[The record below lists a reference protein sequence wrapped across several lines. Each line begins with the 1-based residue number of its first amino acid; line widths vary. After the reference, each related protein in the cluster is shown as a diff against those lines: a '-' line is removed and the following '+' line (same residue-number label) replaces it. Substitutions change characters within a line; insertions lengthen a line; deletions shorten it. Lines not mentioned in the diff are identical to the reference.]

1 MLVKFEYVF
10 VRVSGSPPTS
20 RHCTNFISINSD
32 SIVSVKPASLE
43 WSLIK
48 EVNGSPVDP
57 GSLTEVVYSVG
68 NKTAKLTVLGNYS
81 EVSKRLST
89 QGDILHG

>member
-10 VRVSGSPPTS
+10 VRVSGSPPIS

-32 SIVSVKPASLE
+32 SIISVKPASSQ

-48 EVNGSPVDP
+48 EVNGSPVEPD
-57 GSLTEVVYSVG
+57 SLTEVVYSTG

-81 EVSKRLST
+81 EVSKKLST
-89 QGDILHG
+89 QGDILYG